1 VLACISATKEVQAI
15 FFEGREKKIPQKI
28 ASIFVRCSCNKHFTT
43 IMDANSF
50 TIGRFK
56 AQANKFSGIISKSL
70 SVPKQKLVKQLVY
83 GIQASKDVKLSNISR
98 ALQEAIPL
106 IKTEDRLSR
115 NLDDEDF
122 TGCINEQ
129 ILRLGDDKITDAMV
143 IAIDPGDIVKPYAKA
158 MENLCGIWDGS
169 EANKA
174 RGYHLCQVTAANLE
188 HNKVVPLYCEA
199 YSSEEEGY
207 TNSTDKVI
215 KIIDTVTG
223 YTKTNGTWA
232 IDRMGDCNEII
243 EHFTKQNLKFVTR
256 LKLNR
261 WLCMKNKNGGNITVQ
276 TERMD
281 RHMELN
287 HKAQITKIED
297 GKETVIN
304 LSFGSTTVALPDKPD
319 RWYYALVIKGFGQH
333 PMILLTNKQ
342 VNLHESKSIY
352 QIVEIYLTRW
362 KCDECYRYIKQSY
375 NLEDLRVRSYHSI
388 RNLTVIVHAIAYFT
402 SIYIGMNLKLKIMVQ
417 KIFILSKRF
426 FGIPTFFNYAMADGI
441 FELLKKTITG
451 IDVGFVGKSGNSS
464 MEIQLDLFPN

>member
-1 VLACISATKEVQAI
+1 
-15 FFEGREKKIPQKI
+15 
-28 ASIFVRCSCNKHFTT
+28 
-43 IMDANSF
+43 
-50 TIGRFK
+50 
-56 AQANKFSGIISKSL
+56 
-70 SVPKQKLVKQLVY
+70 
-83 GIQASKDVKLSNISR
+83 
-98 ALQEAIPL
+98 
-106 IKTEDRLSR
+106 
-115 NLDDEDF
+115 
-122 TGCINEQ
+122 
-129 ILRLGDDKITDAMV
+129 
-143 IAIDPGDIVKPYAKA
+143 
-158 MENLCGIWDGS
+158 
-169 EANKA
+169 
-174 RGYHLCQVTAANLE
+174 
-188 HNKVVPLYCEA
+188 
-199 YSSEEEGY
+199 
-207 TNSTDKVI
+207 
-215 KIIDTVTG
+215 
-223 YTKTNGTWA
+223 
-232 IDRMGDCNEII
+232 MGDCNEII

-319 RWYYALVIKGFGQH
+319 RWYYAVVIKGFGQH